1 MFSNPEY
8 VYEVYKERSFSKAA
22 KNLFISQPALSVTIK
37 RIENRIGSPIFDR
50 STNPVGL
57 TECGQKYIEVI
68 KQFMDLQNG
77 FLNYLSNLE
86 ELKVGSINV
95 GGSNL
100 FTSCILPPIIA
111 RFTSRYPSVEINV
124 VEANTPLLDQKLLD
138 GGLDLI
144 VDNYVFDRETH
155 TAVLYRTENLILA
168 VPAAFAVNDS
178 LKEYRI
184 TAEDIRSGRFLD
196 ESVPAV
202 PFDAF
207 AREPFI
213 LLKSG
218 NDTRDR
224 ALQIFAEHGIRP
236 NVILNLDQ
244 QMTSYNVSCSGIGIS
259 FVTDTLV
266 MNTYENPNV
275 VFYKLDPGTSRRDLC
290 FFHKKGKYVTRAMEE
305 FLRIAAEIAG
315 PDQS

>member
-37 RIENRIGSPIFDR
+37 RIENRIGAPIFDR

-68 KQFMDLQNG
+68 KQYMDLQNG

-124 VEANTPLLDQKLLD
+124 VEANTPLLDQKLMD
-138 GGLDLI
+138 GSLDLI
-144 VDNYVFDRETH
+144 VDNYVFDSETH

-168 VPAAFAVNDS
+168 VPAAFAVNES
-178 LKEYRI
+178 LKPYRI
-184 TAEDIRSGRFLD
+184 TADDIRSRRFLSED
-196 ESVPAV
+196 VPAV
-202 PFDAF
+202 PFGAF

-224 ALQIFAEHGIRP
+224 ALQIFAEYGIHP

-275 VFYKLDPGTSRRDLC
+275 VFYKLDPAFSRRSLC
-290 FFHKKGKYVTRAMEE
+290 FFRKNGKYVTRAMEE
-305 FLRIAAEIAG
+305 FLKIAAEIARE
-315 PDQS
+315 

>member
-37 RIENRIGSPIFDR
+37 RIENRIGTPIFDR

-68 KQFMDLQNG
+68 KQYMDLQNG

-86 ELKVGSINV
+86 ELKVGSVNV

-111 RFTSRYPSVEINV
+111 RFAARYPSVEINV
-124 VEANTPLLDQKLLD
+124 VEANTPLLDQKLMD
-138 GGLDLI
+138 GSLDLI
-144 VDNYVFDRETH
+144 VDNYVFDTETH
-155 TAVLYRTENLILA
+155 SSVLFRMENLVLA
-168 VPAAFAVNDS
+168 VPAPFPVNGS
-178 LKEYRI
+178 LAGYRI
-184 TAEDIRSGRFLD
+184 SADDIRSKRFLD
-196 ESVPAV
+196 DSVPAV
-202 PFDAF
+202 PFEAF
-207 AREPFI
+207 AQEPFI
-213 LLKSG
+213 MLKAG

-224 ALQIFAEHGIRP
+224 AMQIFAAHGIRP
-236 NVILNLDQ
+236 NILLNLDQ

-275 VFYKLDPGTSRRDLC
+275 VFYKLDPEYSRRALC

-305 FLRIAAEIAG
+305 FLKIAAEVARE
-315 PDQS
+315 